1 MGVTSVLVEGGS
13 EVNASLLRGG
23 LVNRVMLYV
32 APSLLGGQD
41 AKGLVGGHSPKH
53 LVERLAVSD
62 VKIQRVGGDFLITGN
77 LSP

>member
-1 MGVTSVLVEGGS
+1 MGMTSVRVEGGS

-23 LVNRVMLYV
+23 FVNRVVLFV
-32 APSLLGGQD
+32 APTLLGGRE
-41 AKGLVGGHSPKH
+41 AKGLVGGRSPKH

-62 VKIQRVGGDFLITGN
+62 VKIQRIGKDFLIMGN